1 MNTGSLSLKNGFFKD
16 LVKPGKFVWLVL
28 VLLLVVSA
36 VSTPIFLTTRNLRNV
51 FLIQPIGLAIATLGQ
66 TVVMIS
72 GNIDMSIGAS
82 ISLLTTL
89 TAGLFKDI
97 PGISPVIV
105 IVIIMGLGLLIGSI
119 NGFLTVFLKIPAFM
133 ATLATMSLIQGSI
146 FFYTKR
152 PIGGIPKSFRFLA
165 EARVLGIPIC
175 FFYFL
180 IIFLLVFILLR
191 KHKLGNHL
199 YAVGS
204 DSYIAGISGIS
215 VNKIKM
221 LAFMSGGVLVALA
234 SVFLSSRM
242 GGGGPTT
249 GNGYELDTITSSVI
263 GGISLAGGQ
272 GNLPGAIGGVL
283 ILTIFS
289 NFMNL
294 MDINPYI
301 QMFLKGLILIL
312 AVAFYAK
319 KDSE

>member
-1 MNTGSLSLKNGFFKD
+1 
-16 LVKPGKFVWLVL
+16 
-28 VLLLVVSA
+28 
-36 VSTPIFLTTRNLRNV
+36 
-51 FLIQPIGLAIATLGQ
+51 
-66 TVVMIS
+66 
-72 GNIDMSIGAS
+72 
-82 ISLLTTL
+82 
-89 TAGLFKDI
+89 
-97 PGISPVIV
+97 
-105 IVIIMGLGLLIGSI
+105 
-119 NGFLTVFLKIPAFM
+119 
-133 ATLATMSLIQGSI
+133 
-146 FFYTKR
+146 
-152 PIGGIPKSFRFLA
+152 
-165 EARVLGIPIC
+165 
-175 FFYFL
+175 
-180 IIFLLVFILLR
+180 
-191 KHKLGNHL
+191 
-199 YAVGS
+199 
-204 DSYIAGISGIS
+204 
-215 VNKIKM
+215 
-221 LAFMSGGVLVALA
+221 MSGGVLVALA